1 MELSNN
7 MKCCDFFLAA
17 ILLDFFPYLATQLT
31 RSSGENPLLH
41 LGCPRLPIAF
51 LSGLF
56 MADTDTL
63 INDSQ

>member
-31 RSSGENPLLH
+31 RSGENPLLY
-41 LGCPRLPIAF
+41 LGYPHLPIAF

-56 MADTDTL
+56 MADYHTL